1 VQIIR
6 FLIAILLVQV
16 GAALTPAS
24 LPAQVPDPASARW
37 LTLGLGHGSMRV
49 CHEDAFCS
57 TVEGTRPFSLFLS
70 AGREVRPGLEWGA
83 EANVWATSWGS
94 ARMRLAS
101 AGPVVRVTAG
111 GVPGVSL
118 RGSAGAALMVQSGH
132 MDDIVL
138 TEAHPGAYALLGFGA
153 ELPLRGRLT
162 LQPTLDYRFNTFVR
176 DAFYD
181 RARLLHLG
189 VGVTRR

>member
-1 VQIIR
+1 
-6 FLIAILLVQV
+6 
-16 GAALTPAS
+16 
-24 LPAQVPDPASARW
+24 
-37 LTLGLGHGSMRV
+37 
-49 CHEDAFCS
+49 
-57 TVEGTRPFSLFLS
+57 
-70 AGREVRPGLEWGA
+70 
-83 EANVWATSWGS
+83 
-94 ARMRLAS
+94 MRLVS
-101 AGPVVRVTAG
+101 AGPMVRVIAG

-138 TEAHPGAYALLGFGA
+138 TETHPGAYALVGFGA

-176 DAFYD
+176 GAFYD

-189 VGVTRR
+189 VGITRR